1 MVNSSQPGEDG
12 SALLPLLLYLRVP
25 SRAKLWCTLQL
36 RGQIHSSYFSS
47 KFLPLWCR
55 LWVSL
60 YTEVWAYLT
69 DMHETRMLKGTG
81 PRNRIQKLRQ
91 KWITGSHKEPLVFE
105 LWRWNLMICVF
116 CIFLLQA
123 ARVKYMWEKIF
134 IGVYC
139 QITWRPSLFP
149 VGLLDAFLILL
160 FGNCSICNL
169 IVWLGGPQQNEDIFF
184 LWRWNLFWQ
193 KPIKV

>member
-1 MVNSSQPGEDG
+1 MRADTFILFLLDPFLLCGSDYGSSCIQKYEPT
-12 SALLPLLLYLRVP
+12 S
-25 SRAKLWCTLQL
+25 C
-36 RGQIHSSYFSS
+36 
-47 KFLPLWCR
+47 
-55 LWVSL
+55 
-60 YTEVWAYLT
+60 T

-81 PRNRIQKLRQ
+81 PRNRTKKLRQ
-91 KWITGSHKEPLVFE
+91 KWIIGSNKEPLVFE

-116 CIFLLQA
+116 CIFLLQQA
-123 ARVKYMWEKIF
+123 AMVKYMWEK

-184 LWRWNLFWQ
+184 VWRWNLFWQ
-193 KPIKV
+193 KPIQV